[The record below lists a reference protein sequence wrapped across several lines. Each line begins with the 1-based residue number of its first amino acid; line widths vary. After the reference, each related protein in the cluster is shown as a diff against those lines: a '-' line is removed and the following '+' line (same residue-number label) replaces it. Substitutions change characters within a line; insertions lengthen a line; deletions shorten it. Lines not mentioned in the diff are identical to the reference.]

1 MSARISARRAAGT
14 ALAAALLTGTLAAPA
29 AVAGTTATTTAT
41 TATTATVTTTAATVF
56 ADDFESGTV
65 SRWTRQRIDGNGTIT
80 VTGAPAGGSGL
91 AARFSVPNDG
101 ASYRSE
107 VAVNALGWGSYRFA
121 LADYLPADWVQTS
134 TETIVAQWHG
144 YPLSDG
150 SDTKPP
156 IALTVKDGSWRLK
169 VHWLTGPTTVA
180 EAVIPLGT
188 VQFGHWNQWAFD
200 ITWSTD
206 STPGSITVYRDG
218 VQVGTHSGL
227 NNYHQN
233 QAPYFKTGIYRANW
247 NPAKGIP
254 YPTGGPDV
262 VLYSDSVVVTQY

>member
-1 MSARISARRAAGT
+1 MSRLPGRLAGAVLT
-14 ALAAALLTGTLAAPA
+14 AALAVTAAAPA
-29 AVAGTTATTTAT
+29 HAAVPAPAAPTAPALVSGTD
-41 TATTATVTTTAATVF
+41 VF

-65 SRWTRQRIDGNGTIT
+65 SAWTRQRVDGNGSIT
-80 VTGAPAGGSGL
+80 VAGAPAGGSGL
-91 AARFSVPNDG
+91 AARFAVPNDG
-101 ASYRSE
+101 VSYRSE
-107 VAVNALGWGSYRFA
+107 VAVNSLGWGSYRFA
-121 LADYLPADWVQTS
+121 LADYLPADWVRTP

-144 YPLSDG
+144 YPLADG

-169 VHWLTGPTTVA
+169 VHWLSDPSTVQ
-180 EAVIPLGT
+180 EAVIPLGD

-206 STPGSITVYRDG
+206 TTPGAVTVFRDG
-218 VQVGTHSGL
+218 AQVGAYSGL

-233 QAPYFKTGIYRANW
+233 QSPYFKTGIYRANW
-247 NPAKGIP
+247 NPAKNIP

-262 VLYSDSVVVTQY
+262 VAWSDSVVVTRY